1 MLSALGFHTY
11 HIFVKHIFSHRGPQG
26 VDKPH
31 KTPFWGIS
39 WPLTSSKKIFFCR
52 ILKSAY
58 RSNETFFSR
67 THSFGCGDQ
76 VCSGGGYRE
85 VQGRLL
91 ISLRVNVLIWWTDVP
106 RGSVGGRGGSRV
118 DATLDPRRR
127 DWYIKN
133 DINLMCSCFEEIP
146 LKTTEIHILVTR
158 CNTYRDSHE
167 KHPSISVSP
176 KLPPNS
182 CQGSTRDT
190 NRLTTRPP
198 TPFIEP
204 PRHEKVNFHRLIELN
219 LIDPEKILEFC
230 IL

>member
-1 MLSALGFHTY
+1 MTIIVLRTSVMVWYYLTVPWTVVFAHSVQSWCDATPASPSD
-11 HIFVKHIFSHRGPQG
+11 INM
-26 VDKPH
+26 
-31 KTPFWGIS
+31 KTIWYTM
-39 WPLTSSKKIFFCR
+39 W
-52 ILKSAY
+52 A
-58 RSNETFFSR
+58 
-67 THSFGCGDQ
+67 
-76 VCSGGGYRE
+76 
-85 VQGRLL
+85 
-91 ISLRVNVLIWWTDVP
+91 VLI
-106 RGSVGGRGGSRV
+106 
-118 DATLDPRRR
+118 
-127 DWYIKN
+127 
-133 DINLMCSCFEEIP
+133 EIP

-158 CNTYRDSHE
+158 CNTYRDSFE

-204 PRHEKVNFHRLIELN
+204 PPNSHEKVNFHRLIELN

>member
-1 MLSALGFHTY
+1 MKLFSLGRTDLA
-11 HIFVKHIFSHRGPQG
+11 V
-26 VDKPH
+26 
-31 KTPFWGIS
+31 
-39 WPLTSSKKIFFCR
+39 SSKLPTPVGLVKCR
-52 ILKSAY
+52 KTIIVLRTSVMVWY
-58 RSNETFFSR
+58 TWRSPWTVVFAHSVQSWCDARPASPRFMKKLWTISYSSR
-67 THSFGCGDQ
+67 FDG
-76 VCSGGGYRE
+76 
-85 VQGRLL
+85 
-91 ISLRVNVLIWWTDVP
+91 
-106 RGSVGGRGGSRV
+106 
-118 DATLDPRRR
+118 
-127 DWYIKN
+127 K
-133 DINLMCSCFEEIP
+133 IP
-146 LKTTEIHILVTR
+146 LKTTEIHILITR
-158 CNTYRDSHE
+158 CNTYRDSFE